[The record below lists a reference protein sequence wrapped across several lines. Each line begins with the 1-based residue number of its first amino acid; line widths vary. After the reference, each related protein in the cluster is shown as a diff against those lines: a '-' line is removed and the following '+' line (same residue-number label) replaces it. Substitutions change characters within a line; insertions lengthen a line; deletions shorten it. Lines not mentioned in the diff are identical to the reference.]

1 MPIINGMDVTRQ
13 PDNNSGG
20 ADDARGDGGQNNAIY
35 RYPLNVGSDNV
46 GHYIL
51 FHINKQKKTQYPS
64 PFESTELPQIMQNQ
78 ADTGMTRTNLSF
90 DQGRMQPNQGQGAAS
105 QYASGFTGSMG
116 NSPAQFQRP
125 IVRTGESIALY
136 MPDTL
141 AFSYQQKYDVVATT
155 GLPAALLSA
164 GKSLA
169 DAQKMPGDR
178 QQNIVSNL
186 GVFAGAGL
194 LKAMEKAGF
203 GEGFTRAAGQSILG
217 VVQNPMLEVI
227 YSSPELRTF
236 RFDFMFYPRDN
247 AEAAMIQLLVQ
258 KLRFEQAP
266 EVLKSSAGFF
276 LVPPSEFDIKFM
288 YNGYVNPN
296 IPPISTCVLE
306 TIDFDYAPNG
316 WAAYEM
322 GGVNS
327 RIPFIGGTGM
337 PVAMRMS
344 LQFKE
349 VEIMTKEIL
358 MAMEKF

>member
-1 MPIINGMDVTRQ
+1 MPTINGMSVNRE
-13 PDNNSGG
+13 PDTKSGG
-20 ADDARGDGGQNNAIY
+20 PDETPGATKEDNAIY
-35 RYPLNVGSDNV
+35 RYPINVGSDNV

-51 FHINKQKKTQYPS
+51 IHINKQKKTQYPS
-64 PFESTELPQIMQNQ
+64 PFESTALPQIMQNQ
-78 ADTGMTRTNLSF
+78 ADTGMTRTNMSF
-90 DQGRMQPNQGQGAAS
+90 DQSRVGPNQGQGAGR
-105 QYASGFTGSMG
+105 QFASGFTGSVG

-141 AFSYQQKYDVVATT
+141 QFAWNQKYDVLATT

-178 QQNIVSNL
+178 QQNIISNL

-194 LKAMEKAGF
+194 LKAMEKGGF

-227 YSSPELRTF
+227 YSSPDLRSF

-247 AEAAMIQLLVQ
+247 SEAAMIQLISQ

-288 YNGYVNPN
+288 YNGQINPN
-296 IPPISTCVLE
+296 IPPVSTCVLE
-306 TIDFDYAPNG
+306 TVDIDYAPNG
-316 WAAYEM
+316 WAAYELS
-322 GGVNS
+322 GENS
-327 RIPFIGGTGM
+327 RIPILGGTGM

-344 LQFKE
+344 LQFRE
-349 VEIMTKEIL
+349 VEIITKEII
-358 MAMEKF
+358 MAMEKY